1 MQVQIRYFASLRE
14 TTGVE
19 REALALTAPATVADA
34 RTALLARHPALGA
47 LLPRCAVAL
56 NHAYT
61 NAEAPLGE
69 GDELAFLPPV
79 GGG

>member
-1 MQVQIRYFASLRE
+1 MQVQVRYFASLRE
-14 TTGVE
+14 ATGIE
-19 REALALTAPATVADA
+19 REALALPSAATVADA
-34 RTALLARHPALGA
+34 RGVLLARHPSLAS

-56 NHAYT
+56 NHAYVT
-61 NAEAPLGE
+61 TEAPLGE